1 MGDWIKSWGLITI
14 NTDMKIRLLL
24 FTLASAA
31 LSRGETDE
39 FPAMPPVQAK
49 TALEESK
56 TFQLP
61 QGYHMELVLSEPV
74 IKEPVVTVFDG
85 DGRMFVAEMRTYMQD
100 IDGTGQL
107 KPSSRI
113 SMHVDTNGDGVYDK
127 HTVFVDNLV
136 LPRMILPL
144 GKGQIVVNET
154 DSLDLYLYTDTNND
168 GVADKK
174 ELWWQGGPRGGN
186 LEHQPSGLVWAIDNA
201 IYTTYNSFRLRWTP
215 EGVVKEETKP
225 NDGQWGLGQD
235 DHGSLYYVNAG
246 GEKGP
251 VSFQAP
257 VVYGMFNP
265 QDQFETG
272 FKELFP
278 AAGARDFQ
286 GGKGRVR
293 EPEGTLSGFTSG
305 AGIEV
310 YRGDQLPA
318 EMLGNVFFGEPVGR
332 LVRRAK
338 VTMDGGLKVLSNP
351 YQPEKSEFLRSTDL
365 CFRPV
370 NMANSPDGTLYI
382 TDMYRGIIQESN
394 WVNPGSYLRKV
405 VEQYRF
411 DKVTGLGRVWRLVH
425 DSTKPVKQPHMYS
438 ETTAQLVAHLASPN
452 GWWRETAQRLIVL
465 RQDRSVVPLLEAG
478 ARVHKQYLARIHALW
493 TLQGLGAATPALVRE
508 KMADSHPQVRIAAIR
523 VSESLF
529 RAGDASF
536 RTDIEKLM
544 NDPDPQVVLQA
555 CMTAKYLAWPDHM
568 KLITETV
575 SKSKAR
581 GIKEIGSYLTLAPG
595 QQLAELSDRERA
607 LMKKGEEVFST
618 ICASCHGDTG
628 RGVEVAGLKGAMLA
642 PPLSGSK
649 TINGST
655 KGGLYVL
662 LKGLQG
668 EIDNKKYEG
677 LMISMASNDD
687 EWLASVLSY
696 VRNSFGN
703 RGTFISPADVAQ
715 ARKDI
720 ADRSQPWTYAELQAV
735 LPKTIPNSQLKVTA
749 SDNNGDAGKAI
760 DGSTESRYTSN
771 KFMTPG
777 MWFQIELDKVTPV
790 TGVILDTN
798 NSANDYPR
806 GYDLAVSTDGTTWS
820 EPIAKGDSKNPVTDI
835 QFPATPARFIRITQK
850 GKADGNFW
858 SIHELQVLV
867 ESEKA
872 ISKTGN

>member
-1 MGDWIKSWGLITI
+1 
-14 NTDMKIRLLL
+14 
-24 FTLASAA
+24 
-31 LSRGETDE
+31 
-39 FPAMPPVQAK
+39 MPPVRANS
-49 TALEESK
+49 AAEEAK

-61 QGYHMELVLSEPV
+61 QGYHMELVLAEPE

-100 IDGTGQL
+100 IDGSGQL

-113 SMHVDTNGDGVYDK
+113 SMHVDTNGDGTFDK

-154 DSLDLYLYTDTNND
+154 DSLDLYLYTDTNDD
-168 GVADKK
+168 GVSDKK

-186 LEHQPSGLVWAIDNA
+186 LEHQPSGLIWAIDNA

-215 EGVVKEETKP
+215 DGIVKEETKP

-235 DHGSLYYVNAG
+235 NHGSLYYVNAG

-265 QDQFETG
+265 QDQFENG

-286 GGKGRVR
+286 GGPGRAR
-293 EPEGTLSGFTSG
+293 EPEGTLSGFSSG

-310 YRGDQLPA
+310 FRGDQLPA
-318 EMLGNVFFGEPVGR
+318 EMLGDVFFGEPVGR

-338 VTMDGGLKVLSNP
+338 VTLDGGLKVLGNP
-351 YQPEKSEFLRSTDL
+351 YQSQKSEFLRSTDL
-365 CFRPV
+365 CFRPL
-370 NMANSPDGTLYI
+370 NMTTAPDGTLYI
-382 TDMYRGIIQESN
+382 TDMYRGIIQEAN
-394 WVNPGSYLRKV
+394 WVNQGSYLRKV
-405 VEQYRF
+405 VEQYQF
-411 DKVTGLGRVWRLVH
+411 DQVTGRGRIWRLVH
-425 DSTKPVKQPHMYS
+425 DSTRRVKPPRMYS

-452 GWWRETAQRLIVL
+452 GWWRDTAQRLIVL
-465 RQDRSVVPLLEAG
+465 RQDRSVVPMLEAG

-493 TLQGLGAATPALVRE
+493 TLQGLNAVSPALVRE
-508 KMADSHPQVRIAAIR
+508 KMVDSHPQVRIAAIR

-529 RAGDASF
+529 LAGDASL
-536 RTDIEKLM
+536 RADIEKLM
-544 NDPDPQVVLQA
+544 DDADPEVVLQA
-555 CMTAKYLAWPDHM
+555 CMTAKYLAWPDHL
-568 KLITETV
+568 KLVSETV
-575 SKSKAR
+575 LNSKAR
-581 GIKEIGSYLTLAPG
+581 GVREIGAYLMLAPG
-595 QQLAELSDRERA
+595 QQPAELSDRERV
-607 LMKKGEEVFST
+607 LMKKGEEIFST

-628 RGVEVAGLKGAMLA
+628 RGVEIAGLKGAMLA

-649 TINGST
+649 TINGNP

-668 EIDNKKYEG
+668 EIAGKKYEG
-677 LMISMASNDD
+677 LMIPMASNDD

-703 RGTFISPADVAQ
+703 RGTFVSPADVAQ
-715 ARKDI
+715 ARKET
-720 ADRSQPWTYAELQAV
+720 AARAQPWTYAELQAQ
-735 LPKTIPNSQLKVTA
+735 LPRIVPNNKLKVTA
-749 SDNNGDAGKAI
+749 SANGGDANKAI
-760 DGSTESRYTSN
+760 DGSTESRYTTAA
-771 KFMTPG
+771 FMVPG
-777 MWFQIELDKVTPV
+777 MWFQIELDAVTPV
-790 TGVILDTN
+790 TGVILDSS
-798 NSANDYPR
+798 NSPNDYPR
-806 GYDLAVSTDGTTWS
+806 SYELAVSMDGTTWG
-820 EPIAKGDSKNPVTDI
+820 EPLAKGDSKNPVTEI
-835 QFPATPARFIRITQK
+835 QFSPTPARFIRITQL
-850 GKADGNFW
+850 GRADGSFW

-867 ESEKA
+867 ESEKT
-872 ISKTGN
+872 ISKLGN

>member
-1 MGDWIKSWGLITI
+1 
-14 NTDMKIRLLL
+14 
-24 FTLASAA
+24 
-31 LSRGETDE
+31 
-39 FPAMPPVQAK
+39 MPPVQGK
-49 TALEESK
+49 SALEELK

-61 QGYHMELVLSEPV
+61 QGYQMELVLAEPD

-100 IDGTGQL
+100 IDGNGQRNAT
-107 KPSSRI
+107 SRI
-113 SMHVDTNGDGVYDK
+113 SMHVDTNGDGTFDK
-127 HTVFVDNLV
+127 HTIFADNLM

-154 DSLDLYLYTDTNND
+154 DTLDLYLYTDTNGD
-168 GVADKK
+168 GVSDKK
-174 ELWWQGGPRGGN
+174 ELWWKGGPRGGN

-215 EGVVKEETKP
+215 DGIVKEETKA

-235 DHGSLYYVNAG
+235 NHGSLYYVNAG

-278 AAGARDFQ
+278 AVGARDFQ
-286 GGKGRVR
+286 GGPSRAR
-293 EPEGTLSGFTSG
+293 EPEGTLSGFSSG

-310 YRGDQLPA
+310 FRGDQLPA
-318 EMLGNVFFGEPVGR
+318 EMLGDVFFGEPVGR

-338 VTMDGGLKVLSNP
+338 VTMDGGLKVLGNP
-351 YQPEKSEFLRSTDL
+351 YQQQKSEFLRSTDL
-365 CFRPV
+365 CFRPL
-370 NMANSPDGTLYI
+370 NMTTAPDGTLYI
-382 TDMYRGIIQESN
+382 TDMYRGIIQEAN

-411 DKVTGLGRVWRLVH
+411 DKVTGLGRIWRLTH
-425 DSTKPVKQPHMYS
+425 DSTKRVKQPRMYS
-438 ETTAQLVAHLASPN
+438 ETTVQLVAHLASPN
-452 GWWRETAQRLIVL
+452 GWWRDTAQRLIVL
-465 RQDRSVVPLLEAG
+465 RQDRSVVPMLEAG

-493 TLQGLGAATPALVRE
+493 TLQGLNAVSPALVRE

-536 RTDIEKLM
+536 RADIEKLM
-544 NDPDPQVVLQA
+544 SDPQPEVALQA
-555 CMTAKYLAWPDHM
+555 CMTAKYLAWPEHM
-568 KLITETV
+568 KLLSETV
-575 SKSKAR
+575 LNSKAKGVR
-581 GIKEIGSYLTLAPG
+581 QIGAYLTLTPG
-595 QQLAELSDRERA
+595 QQIAELSDRERA
-607 LMKKGEEVFST
+607 LMKKGEEVYST

-628 RGVEVAGLKGAMLA
+628 RGVEIAGLKGAMLA

-649 TINGST
+649 TISGSP

-668 EIDNKKYEG
+668 EIAGKKYEG
-677 LMISMASNDD
+677 LMIPMASNDD

-703 RGTFISPADVAQ
+703 RGTFVSPADVAQ
-715 ARKDI
+715 ARKET
-720 ADRSQPWTYAELQAV
+720 AERVQPWTYAELQAM
-735 LPKTIPNSQLKVTA
+735 LPRIVPNNKLKVTA
-749 SDNNGDAGKAI
+749 SANGGDANKAI
-760 DGSTESRYTSN
+760 DGSTESRYTSDA
-771 KFMTPG
+771 FVRPG
-777 MWFQIELDKVTPV
+777 MWFQIELDEVHPV
-790 TGVILDTN
+790 TGVILDSS

-806 GYDLAVSTDGTTWS
+806 GYELAVSTDGATWS
-820 EPIAKGDSKNPVTDI
+820 APLAKGDSKNPVTDI
-835 QFPATPARFIRITQK
+835 EFSPTPARFIRITQL

-867 ESEKA
+867 DSEKT
-872 ISKTGN
+872 ISKLGN